1 MAQNTPPPMPQGP
14 PHLLPQ
20 GQPAPMHQ
28 HMQAQQAPGQQ
39 LPAQQM
45 QPQQPHAQQMPG
57 QQFPPGQQAGHPAHV
72 GGNIGGGNAGF
83 GRVLLSE
90 WTKIRTVRSTVW
102 TLIVMVALILGLG
115 MLIAGLANPK
125 PDDDYVS
132 ISLIGV
138 IIAQLAAATLG
149 VLTISAEYTTGMIR
163 TTLTAYPRRIQV
175 LVAKGVVFAGLMF
188 VVGLVTIGITAVL
201 GKAMFTSRI
210 GDSTAEVDLLRS
222 VVGSSLYLAVIGLFG
237 LGLGVLL
244 RHSAGAITALMGAIL
259 LPMIIG
265 PFLPHSVGSKV
276 MEYSPM
282 FALGKL
288 IGGSDGEGGPGPWP
302 SLLLI
307 AAYAAIVLI
316 AGGIRLRSRD
326 V

>member
-1 MAQNTPPPMPQGP
+1 MAQNTPPPMPQNQPHAQPHMTAP
-14 PHLLPQ
+14 PQQALQ
-20 GQPAPMHQ
+20 QPGAQFAPP
-28 HMQAQQAPGQQ
+28 AQQAPYPPVQQVQLGGQ
-39 LPAQQM
+39 
-45 QPQQPHAQQMPG
+45 
-57 QQFPPGQQAGHPAHV
+57 
-72 GGNIGGGNAGF
+72 IGGGNAGF

-90 WTKIRTVRSTVW
+90 WTKIRTVRSTMW
-102 TLIVMVALILGLG
+102 TLVVMVLLILGLG
-115 MLIAGLANPK
+115 VLLAGTVHPDT
-125 PDDDYVS
+125 DDDYVS
-132 ISLIGV
+132 VALIGV

-163 TTLTAYPRRIQV
+163 TTLTAYPRRLQV

-188 VVGLVTIGITAVL
+188 GVGLVTMGLTAVL
-201 GKAMFTSRI
+201 GKSILTSRI
-210 GDSTAEVDLLRS
+210 GESSADVDLFRS
-222 VVGSSLYLAVIGLFG
+222 VVGGSLYLAVIGLFG

-265 PFLPHSVGSKV
+265 PFLPHSVGEKV

-288 IGGSDGEGGPGPWP
+288 IGGGGDDSTGPGPWP

-307 AAYAAIVLI
+307 AVYAAIALI

>member
-1 MAQNTPPPMPQGP
+1 MPQNQPHMMP
-14 PHLLPQ
+14 PAQMAPPQQTLPQ
-20 GQPAPMHQ
+20 QGGQFVPP
-28 HMQAQQAPGQQ
+28 AQQAPY
-39 LPAQQM
+39 PPVHQM
-45 QPQQPHAQQMPG
+45 QLGG
-57 QQFPPGQQAGHPAHV
+57 QV
-72 GGNIGGGNAGF
+72 GGGNAGF

-90 WTKIRTVRSTVW
+90 WTKIRTVRSTIW
-102 TLIVMVALILGLG
+102 TLVVMVVLILGLG
-115 MLIAGLANPK
+115 VLLAGTVK
-125 PDDDYVS
+125 PDTDDDYVS
-132 ISLIGV
+132 VSLIGV
-138 IIAQLAAATLG
+138 IVAQLAAATLG

-163 TTLTAYPRRIQV
+163 TTLTAYPRRLQV

-188 VVGLVTIGITAVL
+188 AVGVVTMGLTAMIGKSML
-201 GKAMFTSRI
+201 TSRI
-210 GDSTAEVDLLRS
+210 GDSTADVDLLRS
-222 VVGSSLYLAVIGLFG
+222 VVGGSLYLAVIGLFG

-265 PFLPHSVGSKV
+265 PFLPQSVGEKV
-276 MEYSPM
+276 MQYSPM

-288 IGGSDGEGGPGPWP
+288 IGGGGDDGGPGPWP

-307 AAYAAIVLI
+307 ATYATVVLI

>member
-1 MAQNTPPPMPQGP
+1 MNQPQ
-14 PHLLPQ
+14 
-20 GQPAPMHQ
+20 
-28 HMQAQQAPGQQ
+28 PGQQ
-39 LPAQQM
+39 QFAQPGPPQAPYPPVQQM
-45 QPQQPHAQQMPG
+45 QTAG
-57 QQFPPGQQAGHPAHV
+57 QV
-72 GGNIGGGNAGF
+72 GGGSAGF

-90 WTKIRTVRSTVW
+90 WTKIRTVRSTMW
-102 TLIVMVALILGLG
+102 TLIVMVVLILGLG
-115 MLIAGLANPK
+115 VLLAGTISPET
-125 PDDDYVS
+125 DDDYVAVA
-132 ISLIGV
+132 LIGV

-163 TTLTAYPRRIQV
+163 TTLTAYPHRLQV
-175 LVAKGVVFAGLMF
+175 LAAKGVVFAGLMF
-188 VVGLVTIGITAVL
+188 VVGLITTALTAVL
-201 GKAMFTSRI
+201 GKAMLTSRI
-210 GDSTAEVDLLRS
+210 GDSSADVDLFRS

-244 RHSAGAITALMGAIL
+244 RHSAGAITALLGAIL

-265 PFLPHSVGSKV
+265 PFLPTSVGDKV
-276 MEYSPM
+276 MQYSPM

-307 AAYAAIVLI
+307 AVYAAVVLI
-316 AGGIRLRSRD
+316 AGATRLRSRD

>member
-1 MAQNTPPPMPQGP
+1 MTQPNMTQPQMAQQ
-14 PHLLPQ
+14 Q
-20 GQPAPMHQ
+20 QQ
-28 HMQAQQAPGQQ
+28 HFP
-39 LPAQQM
+39 
-45 QPQQPHAQQMPG
+45 
-57 QQFPPGQQAGHPAHV
+57 PPGQQAPYPPVQQVQLGGQV
-72 GGNIGGGNAGF
+72 GGTNAGF

-90 WTKIRTVRSTVW
+90 WTKIRTVRSTMW
-102 TLIVMVALILGLG
+102 TLIVMIAFILGLG
-115 MLIAGLANPK
+115 LLLASTVSPAVE
-125 PDDDYVS
+125 DDYVS

-163 TTLTAYPRRIQV
+163 TTLTAYPRRLQV
-175 LVAKGVVFAGLMF
+175 LAAKGLVFAGLMF
-188 VVGLVTIGITAVL
+188 VVGLVTMAVTALL
-201 GKAMFTSRI
+201 GKAMLTSRI
-210 GDSTAEVDLLRS
+210 GESTAEFDLFRS
-222 VVGSSLYLAVIGLFG
+222 LVGGSLYLAVIGLFG

-244 RHSAGAITALMGAIL
+244 RHSAGAITALLGVIL

-265 PFLPHSVGSKV
+265 PFLPASVGEKV

-288 IGGSDGEGGPGPWP
+288 IGGGGDDGGPGPWP

-307 AAYAAIVLI
+307 AAYAAVALI

>member
-1 MAQNTPPPMPQGP
+1 MAQNTPPPMPQGQ
-14 PHLLPQ
+14 PHVMP
-20 GQPAPMHQ
+20 
-28 HMQAQQAPGQQ
+28 QAQMA
-39 LPAQQM
+39 A
-45 QPQQPHAQQMPG
+45 PQQT
-57 QQFPPGQQAGHPAHV
+57 QQFPPPGQQAQQQFPAPGHQAPYPPVGQSQV
-72 GGNIGGGNAGF
+72 GGQVGGGNAGF

-90 WTKIRTVRSTVW
+90 WTKIRTVRSTMW
-102 TLIVMVALILGLG
+102 TLVVMVLLILGLG
-115 MLIAGLANPK
+115 VLLAGTVSPDA
-125 PDDDYVS
+125 DDDYVS
-132 ISLIGV
+132 IALIGV
-138 IIAQLAAATLG
+138 IVAQLAAATLG

-163 TTLTAYPRRIQV
+163 TTLTAYPRRLQV

-188 VVGLVTIGITAVL
+188 VVGVITMGVTAVL
-201 GKAMFTSRI
+201 GKAMLTSRI
-210 GDSTAEVDLLRS
+210 GDSTAEVDLFRS
-222 VVGSSLYLAVIGLFG
+222 VVGGSLYLAVIGLFG

-265 PFLPHSVGSKV
+265 PFLPHSVGEKV

-288 IGGSDGEGGPGPWP
+288 IGGGGDNGGPGPWP

-307 AAYAAIVLI
+307 AAYAALALI
-316 AGGIRLRSRD
+316 AGGVRMRSRD

>member
-1 MAQNTPPPMPQGP
+1 MPQGTPHLTHEQRQPMPQ
-14 PHLLPQ
+14 Q
-20 GQPAPMHQ
+20 QQFRQ
-28 HMQAQQAPGQQ
+28 HPGQQ
-39 LPAQQM
+39 GPYPPIQQV
-45 QPQQPHAQQMPG
+45 QPNG
-57 QQFPPGQQAGHPAHV
+57 QL
-72 GGNIGGGNAGF
+72 GGGNAGF

-90 WTKIRTVRSTVW
+90 WTKIRTVRSTMW
-102 TLIVMVALILGLG
+102 TLLVMVVLILGMGVLLG
-115 MLIAGLANPK
+115 GVANPHV
-125 PDDDYVS
+125 DDDYFS

-138 IIAQLAAATLG
+138 TIAQIAAATLG

-188 VVGLVTIGITAVL
+188 VVGLVATTLSAVIGD
-201 GKAMFTSRI
+201 AMLTSRI
-210 GDSTAEVDLLRS
+210 GDSVADTDFFRS

-237 LGLGVLL
+237 LGLGALL
-244 RHSAGAITALMGAIL
+244 RHSAGAITALLGIIL

-265 PFLPHSVGSKV
+265 PMLPSGGDKL

-282 FALGKL
+282 FALIKL
-288 IGGSDGEGGPGPWP
+288 IDGGGDAGGPGPWP

-307 AAYAAIVLI
+307 AVYAGVALI
-316 AGGIRLRSRD
+316 AGGVRLTNRD